1 MKSSGSTW
9 RRVQWEGATGQRCSA
24 CCTSFHAFLKMN
36 FCARNDV
43 CVQDLCIKACL
54 SLQCSKVCILLLEKD
69 RNWLVQVA
77 CVVQHKL
84 QSSAVAPNQGD
95 ATGVYEG
102 YKHNG
107 IAHAAIS
114 SGECVVVA
122 SVKAHSGYDSRLDT
136 LAGVQGRNCLAAP
149 VIAGESKASARCV
162 GVLFATNKQG
172 GFLGDASLVSHRI
185 VVLLLQCPVSHVL
198 LLRLESLHAPLRHAT
213 PSSGPDVVIASA
225 FADVAAS
232 TLAGGPPQG

>member
-1 MKSSGSTW
+1 MEAST
-9 RRVQWEGATGQRCSA
+9 VGERCGTAIFSLLHIIP
-24 CCTSFHAFLKMN
+24 CIFQNYL
-36 FCARNDV
+36 CAKNDV

-84 QSSAVAPNQGD
+84 QASAMAPNQGD

-149 VIAGESKASARCV
+149 VMAGESKASARCV

-172 GFLGDASLVSHRI
+172 GFLGDASLVSRCCFVAAAPSAACIAVMLRI
-185 VVLLLQCPVSHVL
+185 FT
-198 LLRLESLHAPLRHAT
+198 RA
-213 PSSGPDVVIASA
+213 IASRDP
-225 FADVAAS
+225 FIRS
-232 TLAGGPPQG
+232 RRGHCERFR